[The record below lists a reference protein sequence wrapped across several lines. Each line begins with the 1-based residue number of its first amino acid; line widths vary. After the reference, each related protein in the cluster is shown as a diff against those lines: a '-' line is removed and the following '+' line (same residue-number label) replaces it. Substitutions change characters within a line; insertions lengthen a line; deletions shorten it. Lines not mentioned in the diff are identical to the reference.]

1 MFARQLGVTTNVREY
16 GNEVSLVFLQVN
28 LHNFDKKV
36 SKSFD
41 HEMPEE
47 KAGTPGLENIFTF
60 KFCS

>member
-1 MFARQLGVTTNVREY
+1 MTTNVRGY

-28 LHNFDKKV
+28 LHNFEREKV
-36 SKSFD
+36 AKSFD